1 MARPAVAAALRTR
14 VAWGLMRALD
24 VQQRRRAHDRGW
36 LRPVEA
42 LLQRG
47 ELRVLGGPAHGARLS
62 GEHFAVWGAQAWSVL
77 TGTHEPMVHE
87 ALRRTL
93 GPGGVFVDVGCNL
106 GYTALL
112 AARIV
117 GPAGR
122 VIALD
127 AQRECADATRCNA
140 RLNGLSQVEVL
151 HCAVAADSSS
161 EQEVI
166 ITQDPLWTRLAS
178 VGEHPLEVRRE
189 RVPAA
194 SVDDLVDRLGLARVD
209 VVKIDVEGA
218 ELDVIAGM
226 QRVLAGRRPIVI
238 AEMHDRNEPF
248 ARAMAA
254 AGYRVV
260 NLDGLEP
267 VAQAGANV
275 HALCEPLEA
284 LTAG

>member
-1 MARPAVAAALRTR
+1 MARAALAATLRTR
-14 VAWGLMRALD
+14 LAGGLLRALAAER
-24 VQQRRRAHDRGW
+24 RRRAHDRGW

-47 ELRVLGGPAHGARLS
+47 ELRVLGGPAHGSRLS
-62 GEHFAVWGAQAWSVL
+62 GEHFTHWGAQAWSVL

-93 GPGGVFVDVGCNL
+93 GSGGVFIDIGSNL

-112 AARIV
+112 AAGIV
-117 GPAGR
+117 GPSGR

-127 AQRECADATRCNA
+127 AQRECADATQVNA
-140 RLNGLSQVEVL
+140 RLNGLHQVQAL
-151 HCAVAADSSS
+151 HCAAGATSG

-166 ITQDPLWTRLAS
+166 VTQDPLWTRLAS
-178 VGEHPLEVRRE
+178 VGEHPLEVRRD
-189 RVPAA
+189 RVPVTA
-194 SVDDLVDRLGLARVD
+194 VDDLVARLGLPTVD

-218 ELDVIAGM
+218 ELDVIGGM
-226 QRVLAGRRPIVI
+226 GRVLAEQRPFVI
-238 AEMHDRNEPF
+238 AEMHDRNADF
-248 ARAMAA
+248 CRAMSA

-267 VAQAGANV
+267 VPAAGANV
-275 HALCEPLEA
+275 HALCEPLER
-284 LTAG
+284 LTD

>member
-24 VQQRRRAHDRGW
+24 VEQRRRAHDRGW

-42 LLQRG
+42 LLERG

-62 GEHFAVWGAQAWSVL
+62 GEHFTHWGAQAWSVL

-93 GPGGVFVDVGCNL
+93 GAGGVFVDVGCNL

-117 GPAGR
+117 GPGGR
-122 VIALD
+122 VVALD
-127 AQRECADATRCNA
+127 AQRECAEATRCNA
-140 RLNGLSQVEVL
+140 RLNGLSNLEVL
-151 HCAVAADSSS
+151 HCAVTGGGAS
-161 EQEVI
+161 EREVI
-166 ITQDPLWTRLAS
+166 VTQDPLWTRLAS
-178 VGEHPLEVRRE
+178 VGEHPLEIRRE
-189 RVPAA
+189 LVPAA
-194 SVDDLVDRLGLARVD
+194 SVDDLADRLGLERVD

-226 QRVLAGRRPIVI
+226 RRVLAERRPVVI

-248 ARAMAA
+248 ARAMDA

-267 VAQAGANV
+267 VAEAGANV
-275 HALCEPLEA
+275 HAFCEPRERVSSS
-284 LTAG
+284 

>member
-1 MARPAVAAALRTR
+1 MASLAISATLRTR
-14 VAWGLMRALD
+14 LAWGLMRALD
-24 VQQRRRAHDRGW
+24 VERRRRAHDRGW
-36 LRPVEA
+36 LRPVE
-42 LLQRG
+42 LLLERG
-47 ELRVLGGPAHGARLS
+47 ELRVLGGPAHGSRLS
-62 GEHFAVWGAQAWSVL
+62 GEHFAHWGAQAWSVL

-93 GPGGVFVDVGCNL
+93 GPGGVFIDVGSNL

-112 AARIV
+112 AAGIV
-117 GPAGR
+117 GPSGR

-127 AQRECADATRCNA
+127 AQRECAEATRANA

-151 HCAVAADSSS
+151 HSAAAAQSGAA
-161 EQEVI
+161 EVI
-166 ITQDPLWTRLAS
+166 VTQDPLWTRLAS

-189 RVPAA
+189 QVETT
-194 SVDDLVDRLGLARVD
+194 SIDDLVERFGLPAVN

-218 ELDVIAGM
+218 ELDVISGM
-226 QRVLAGRRPIVI
+226 RRVLAGQRPFVI

-248 ARAMAA
+248 ARALAD

-267 VAQAGANV
+267 VAFAGANV
-275 HALCEPLEA
+275 HVLCEPVEL
-284 LTAG
+284 LTKP